1 VTLAA
6 TIDAGG
12 SGVKVGVICTST
24 WRTLADVRCEYAPTA
39 RAPGLLEWDPA
50 AWWGSIV
57 HALRDAVAAAGE
69 PASRYR
75 GVICTGMRIPFV
87 LVDAQLEAVAPG
99 VLVPDCRGAV
109 YAAAL
114 RDEIGSDELYRE
126 TGHWSALH
134 FGLPKLVWYL
144 REQPAIWK
152 RTRWVLQ
159 LHDWLLARL
168 CGTVAS
174 EPSSASMSQ
183 LLDVSRR
190 RWSSIVLG
198 AAGIDP
204 ERLPSLRD
212 AGTVA
217 GGLNRDVA
225 AQVGLATGTPVH
237 VGGGDTHVA
246 ALGAGAV
253 RDGSTVAVAGTTTPM
268 LLTTL
273 EPRLDLAV
281 RPLVSAHLR
290 PGVFAAE
297 TNVST
302 SGAMLRWLRTITSLD
317 YSELE
322 ARAEET
328 PLGARDVQVAASN
341 PEWGEQ
347 PWSRVPPISIVGVSP
362 NHGIGDLA
370 RATYE
375 SMTFAIACDL
385 ERLDSLAPTRGA
397 PVTLAGGGSRSR
409 FAAQM
414 LADVSGRSVSVPQI
428 ANAAALGGAQLVAGG
443 APPASAVPVARRY
456 EPDDERHAAYG
467 PHLRRYSETF
477 ARLRTAFA
485 HDGDA
490 AGDGPA

>member
-12 SGVKVGVICTST
+12 SGVKVGVICTAT
-24 WRTLADVRCEYAPTA
+24 WRSLADVRCEYAPTA

-50 AWWGSIV
+50 AWWSSIV
-57 HALRDAVAAAGE
+57 RALGDAVTAAGE

-75 GVICTGMRIPFV
+75 GLICTGMRIPFV
-87 LVDAQLEAVAPG
+87 LVDEQLEAVAPG
-99 VLVPDCRGAV
+99 VLVPDRRGAV
-109 YAAAL
+109 YAASL
-114 RDEIGSDELYRE
+114 RDEIGRDELYRV
-126 TGHWSALH
+126 TGHWSAYH

-144 REQPAIWK
+144 RDQPSVWK

-168 CGTVAS
+168 CGAIAS

-183 LLDVSRR
+183 MMDVSAR
-190 RWSSIVLG
+190 RWSESVLDI
-198 AAGIDP
+198 AGIDAV
-204 ERLPSLRD
+204 RLPPLRE

-217 GGLNRDVA
+217 GGLNSDIA
-225 AQVGLATGTPVH
+225 SQVGLAAGTPVH

-253 RDGSTVAVAGTTTPM
+253 CDGETIAVAGTTTP
-268 LLTTL
+268 LHLTTRV
-273 EPRLDLAV
+273 PRLDLDV

-290 PGVFAAE
+290 PGMFAAE

-302 SGAMLRWLRTITSLD
+302 SGAMLRWLRTITGLD
-317 YSELE
+317 YAELE
-322 ARAEET
+322 TRAGAT

-347 PWSRVPPISIVGVSP
+347 PWSQVPPISIIGVSP
-362 NHGIGDLA
+362 NHSVGDLA

-385 ERLDSLAPTRGA
+385 ERLDALAPTPGL
-397 PVTLAGGGSRSR
+397 PLVLAGGGSRSS

-414 LADVSGRSVSVPQI
+414 LADVSGRSVRVPDI
-428 ANAAALGGAQLVAGG
+428 PNAAAMGGAQLVAGEE
-443 APPASAVPVARRY
+443 PADEARPDATRY
-456 EPDDERHAAYG
+456 EPDGERHAAYA
-467 PHLRRYSETF
+467 PHLTRYAETF

-485 HDGDA
+485 HDTMKQGDA
-490 AGDGPA
+490 PA